1 MVIQKE
7 GCSDLTVRTAKT
19 FLQRLKGLLFTDSL
33 PEHTGLL
40 LENCNSIHM
49 FGMRYA
55 LDIVFVDQNF
65 RICKIVKNL
74 KPWHIAVCLR
84 ARHTIEL
91 PAGTIEKYQFAIED
105 QFSSKKNQLFK

>member
-1 MVIQKE
+1 MVIQKK
-7 GCSDLTVRTAKT
+7 GCPDLTVRTADT
-19 FLQRLKGLLFTDSL
+19 FLQRLRGLLFTDFL

-55 LDIVFVDQNF
+55 LDIVFVDQDF

-74 KPWHIAVCLR
+74 KPWHIAGCLR

-91 PAGTIEKYQFAIED
+91 PAGTIEEYQFYVREYI
-105 QFSSKKNQLFK
+105 

>member
-7 GCSDLTVRTAKT
+7 GCPDLMIRTANT
-19 FLQRLKGLLFTDSL
+19 FLQRLRGLLFTDSL

-55 LDIVFVDQNF
+55 LDIIFVDQNF

-74 KPWHIAVCLR
+74 KPWHIAGCLK
-84 ARHTIEL
+84 ARHTVEL
-91 PAGTIEKYQFAIED
+91 PAGTIVEYQFRVGDLI
-105 QFSSKKNQLFK
+105 QQPKN

>member
-7 GCSDLTVRTAKT
+7 GCPDLTISTADT
-19 FLQRLKGLLFTDSL
+19 FLKRLQGLLFTDSL

-40 LENCNSIHM
+40 LKNCSSIHM

-55 LDIVFVDQNF
+55 LDIVFVDKDF

-74 KPWHIAVCLR
+74 KPWHIAGCLK

-91 PAGTIEKYQFAIED
+91 PVGTIKGYQFQVGQRI
-105 QFSSKKNQLFK
+105 

>member
-1 MVIQKE
+1 MVIQKK
-7 GCSDLTVRTAKT
+7 GCPDLIIRTAKT

-55 LDIVFVDQNF
+55 LDIVFVDKEF
-65 RICKIVKNL
+65 RICKLVPNL
-74 KPWHIAVCLR
+74 KPWHIAGCLK
-84 ARHTIEL
+84 ARHTVEL
-91 PAGTIEKYQFAIED
+91 PAGAIAEYWFRVGD
-105 QFSSKKNQLFK
+105 LIQQPKN